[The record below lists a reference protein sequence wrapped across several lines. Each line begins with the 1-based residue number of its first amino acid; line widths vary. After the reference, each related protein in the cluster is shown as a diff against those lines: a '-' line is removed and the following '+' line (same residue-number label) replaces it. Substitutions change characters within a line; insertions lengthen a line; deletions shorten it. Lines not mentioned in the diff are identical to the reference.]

1 MRVRFKPIMSIR
13 FYFRVLCTLL
23 LALLAA
29 WLCVALHTPLP
40 WLIGPMLGT
49 AFASMFRL
57 RTESSTPLRNGGQA
71 IIGTAVGLYF
81 TPAMAALVAGLWW
94 AIALGVV
101 LALGLGMLFGAA
113 LHRWHA
119 HRMPGLSRATTYF
132 SSAIGG
138 ASEMTLLAERFQGR
152 ADLVASAHSVR
163 LMLVTLVVPF
173 AMQYSGW
180 HGQDFAASGGAREVV
195 LPGLAL
201 LGLAVCAGAWVMAR
215 LGRPNPWFLGALVV
229 AMGLTVAGVDLSAM
243 PKPLSNAAQLVIGVS
258 LGVRFTPAFVH
269 TAPRW
274 LVSVAVATLGLI
286 AVCSAF
292 AALLAWCVGLP
303 AGTMILAM
311 APGGVAEMAI
321 TAKVLQ
327 LGAPI
332 VTAFHVCRLVAVLL
346 LLEPL
351 YLWIYSKP
359 LQATSPK

>member
-1 MRVRFKPIMSIR
+1 MSFR
-13 FYFRVLCTLL
+13 FYFRVLYTLV
-23 LALLAA
+23 LAGLAA
-29 WLCVALHTPLP
+29 GACVTLHTPLP
-40 WLIGPMLGT
+40 WLIGPMLAT
-49 AFASMFRL
+49 AIASMLRL

-94 AIALGVV
+94 AIGLGVV
-101 LALGLGMLFGAA
+101 LALGLGWLFGAG

-119 HRMPGLSRATTYF
+119 QRMPGLSRATTYF

-138 ASEMTLLAERFQGR
+138 ASEMTMLAERFRGR

-180 HGQDFAASGGAREVV
+180 HGQDLVAPGGAREVV
-195 LPGLAL
+195 LTGLAL
-201 LGLAVCAGAWVMAR
+201 LGVAVCAGAWVMAR
-215 LGRPNPWFLGALVV
+215 LKRPNPWFLGALVV
-229 AMGLTVAGVDLSAM
+229 AMGLTVAGVELSAM
-243 PKPLSNAAQLVIGVS
+243 PKALSNAAQLVIGVS

-274 LVSVAVATLGLI
+274 LASVAAATLGLI
-286 AVCSAF
+286 AVCSAL
-292 AALLAWCVGLP
+292 AALMAVAVGLP

-327 LGAPI
+327 LGAPV
-332 VTAFHVCRLVAVLL
+332 VTAFHVCRLVAVLV

-351 YLWIYSKP
+351 YLWMYGQP
-359 LQATSPK
+359 AQTA

>member
-1 MRVRFKPIMSIR
+1 MPFR
-13 FYFRVLCTLL
+13 FYFRVLSTLL
-23 LALLAA
+23 LAVLAA
-29 WLCVALHTPLP
+29 WLCVALRTPLP
-40 WLIGPMLGT
+40 WLIGPMLAT
-49 AFASMFRL
+49 AIASML
-57 RTESSTPLRNGGQA
+57 GLHTESSTPLRNGGQA

-94 AIALGVV
+94 AIGLGVV
-101 LALGLGMLFGAA
+101 LALGLGWLFGAA

-119 HRMPGLSRATTYF
+119 QRTPGLSRATTYF

-138 ASEMTLLAERFQGR
+138 ASEMTHLAERFHGR

-180 HGQDFAASGGAREVV
+180 HGQDSLAPAGAREVV
-195 LPGLAL
+195 LSGLAW
-201 LGLAVCAGAWVMAR
+201 LGMAVCAGAWVMAR
-215 LGRPNPWFLGALVV
+215 LGRPNPWFLGALAV
-229 AMGLTVAGVDLSAM
+229 AMGLTVAGVELSAM
-243 PKPLSNAAQLVIGVS
+243 PKSLSNAAQLVIGVS

-274 LVSVAVATLGLI
+274 LASVAVATLGLI
-286 AVCSAF
+286 AVCSVF
-292 AALLAWCVGLP
+292 AALLASVVGLP
-303 AGTMILAM
+303 PGTMILAM

-327 LGAPI
+327 LGAPV
-332 VTAFHVCRLVAVLL
+332 VTAFHVCRLVAVLV

-351 YLWIYSKP
+351 YLWMYGKP
-359 LQATSPK
+359 SPST

>member
-1 MRVRFKPIMSIR
+1 MAFR
-13 FYFRVLCTLL
+13 FYFRVLYTLV
-23 LALLAA
+23 LAGLAA
-29 WLCVALHTPLP
+29 GACLTLNTPLP
-40 WLIGPMLGT
+40 WLIGPMLAT
-49 AFASMFRL
+49 AIASMLRL

-94 AIALGVV
+94 AIILGVV
-101 LALGLGMLFGAA
+101 LALGLGWLFGAG

-119 HRMPGLSRATTYF
+119 QRMPGLSRATTYF

-138 ASEMTLLAERFQGR
+138 ASEMTLLAERFHGR

-180 HGQDFAASGGAREVV
+180 HGQDFAATGGAREVV

-229 AMGLTVAGVDLSAM
+229 AMGLTVAGVELSTM
-243 PKPLSNAAQLVIGVS
+243 PKALSNAAQLVIGVS

-327 LGAPI
+327 LGAPV

-351 YLWIYSKP
+351 YLWIYGKPSQSTQSK
-359 LQATSPK
+359 

>member
-1 MRVRFKPIMSIR
+1 MSIR

-29 WLCVALHTPLP
+29 WLCVALRTPLP

-351 YLWIYSKP
+351 YLWIYGKP

>member
-1 MRVRFKPIMSIR
+1 MSIR

-351 YLWIYSKP
+351 YLWIYGKP

>member
-1 MRVRFKPIMSIR
+1 MSIR